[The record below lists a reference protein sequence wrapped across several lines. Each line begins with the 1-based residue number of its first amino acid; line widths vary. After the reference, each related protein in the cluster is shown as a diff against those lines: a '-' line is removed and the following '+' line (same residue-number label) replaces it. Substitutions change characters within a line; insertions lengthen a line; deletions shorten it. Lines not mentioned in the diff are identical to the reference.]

1 MGIGVQAN
9 LPGGALTQM
18 AFPSPA
24 PLLRSC
30 LKQQGKRA
38 GSGQKWAATRPGAL
52 HSSHRRKQ
60 RAIQLNGQQ
69 SSHSPDGIFQFGQ
82 QFFFV
87 FLLLFVCYFTKEF
100 YRPNWAKCWFSVS
113 PAKGGGGWGGPL
125 QLNCPV
131 LNQVGLKFCKGK
143 IFIFPFVPVLETS
156 STLPRAGRGK
166 RTYIAPL
173 LA

>member
-9 LPGGALTQM
+9 LPGGALAQM

-38 GSGQKWAATRPGAL
+38 GSGQKWAATHPSAP

-82 QFFFV
+82 QFFLV
-87 FLLLFVCYFTKEF
+87 FLLSFVCYFTKEF
-100 YRPNWAKCWFSVS
+100 YRPNWAKMLVFCL
-113 PAKGGGGWGGPL
+113 P
-125 QLNCPV
+125 
-131 LNQVGLKFCKGK
+131 CKGRWG
-143 IFIFPFVPVLETS
+143 VGRTS
-156 STLPRAGRGK
+156 TTQLPSPELVW
-166 RTYIAPL
+166 T
-173 LA
+173 